1 MKKMKRLLT
10 LALALCL
17 SVPSIPFVAKDAVVI
32 QAEETTKS
40 WEDWVDS
47 LNNNASMAIALS
59 GDDQKFDGNR
69 VYDVST
75 YANAMSEVSEGSIIM
90 RFKNNSIANHGV
102 ILGTRNSSGT
112 LPSDISAKNATSA
125 SMVITN
131 KDQFYL
137 VYSYDRAGINGPHS
151 FVDGEWHT
159 VVLSGSATGKNIRL
173 TIDGKEVWNISN
185 RSDLAGMFSKLSGLD
200 TVTIGGHKDGSN
212 VVGGFNGSISNVI
225 VTKEVISDEDAI
237 AISAA
242 GYTGGT
248 QMGAQIASTMLT
260 ASIRDNT
267 WLFTGG
273 EDVEGGFEQTHG
285 IRNYVGQFEEYI
297 RWRTID
303 GHAYYPRQRY
313 TFSTAYTGQTL
324 ASIVE
329 NFEERVATFKNKA
342 IVYMVGAEDFNLG
355 SAGINA
361 FKQNLK
367 SFIDQSLALK
377 DGGAFVII
385 QKPFARNNAQTNANI
400 ELYNGAVDE
409 VVEAYKA
416 NENKYTRINVVDHYT
431 KTKDNADFKANKLV
445 NDKLNAQGHL
455 EISKQFAQTV
465 VNFTGT
471 AYPAGDVTLNR
482 VELDMPDNYLDVIP
496 NVIST
501 ADSLKVDLPT
511 NLGISQWYYE
521 VIIEDVTVSGTA
533 DSDMFTIADLPTG
546 KDYVL
551 KVLSADKETQLVTT
565 KGTITDGATAVKN
578 TQVLDAKQQK
588 IVDMVNGD
596 QPMTWL
602 FMGDSITHAS
612 GLTYGYDGIAQIF
625 EKYVKGELGRKQDV
639 VLNTAVANA
648 DTATT
653 LAELDQRLTNY
664 TPDVV
669 SIMIGTNDCSSRV
682 SITVEQFETNVRT
695 ILDTI
700 EEKYPNAVILLR
712 SMTPF
717 FNDGNREPYRQ
728 SYMDVISKLA
738 NEYDTIY
745 VDQYTSLKEATS
757 TYTWLARKMFTDN
770 LHPEANGH
778 RVMAYMFMKACGL
791 WSEDSPMTNLMY
803 SMDIATEANSLE
815 PTLIVG
821 KDQIGL
827 SVTGLETAAN
837 MSFGDVVVKAESKV
851 NGQTYEV
858 SVKEGVN
865 YALLNNLIP
874 ESNYTVTVSAHLTNT
889 AKEVTFAPV
898 EVTLSDEA
906 ESNIEVYL
914 DNKKV
919 TDLSAGTVVGTLSV
933 DGLVL
938 EGDYLFE
945 LCDEANTNNDFF
957 EIDGNTLKVKKALV
971 EGTTYTVCVKAS
983 NGDSSKEVS
992 FEIKAVGEQFIF
1004 GKDNLTIANP
1014 VDLSSEAYAN
1024 TLYALEEGTVVVD
1037 YTSTSSYGVQSLFSI
1052 GNGSANNQNRHFHV
1066 YVTPNGRLGVEIR
1079 NESGLNYHIYKDGA
1093 INVNGQNKIAF
1104 KADKDNNEYK
1114 LFVNGELVH
1123 TVSAANLGGF
1133 KFVNDITGVDNAF
1146 IGATKRNTAMAYNFG
1161 GSVHSIK
1168 VYGSA
1173 LSDAIVQA
1181 MTKAETPTPE
1191 VPESKEQYIFHKDD
1205 ATGANY
1211 QRIPALLTLKSGR
1224 VIAAAD
1230 ERFGGTHD
1238 SPNNIDIGVSVSD
1251 DDGKTWSD
1259 PELVLYFDDFA
1270 DDELE
1275 LPRGAQVRV
1284 NASASFIDPILFQ
1297 DAETERVFLIAD
1309 AMVSGYGSPQA
1320 VAGSGYKTVNGKS
1333 YMQLKKKGESAYN
1346 YTIRENGVI
1355 YNDTTNTATEYSVN
1369 GNYELYKNGVAL
1381 TVKQKSAS
1389 YNGSSI
1395 VVTTTNKDVKM
1406 NVFYDSADFVVLPT
1420 TWLCMKYSDDDGDTW
1435 SDPIFLNGQVKN
1447 DPERI
1452 MIVGPGRGTQ
1462 LTIGEH
1468 AGRILVPVYNNN
1480 FSGVIYSDDHGDTWT
1495 YKRGPVTNGVAMSET
1510 QFVEMPDGSVRVFA
1524 RSNNSKIASAVSLDG
1539 GETWSDAQYVD
1550 GLTQPGWGSQL
1561 SVLRYSGLIDGKE
1574 AIILSSPAG
1583 VGSYRRD
1590 GRIKIG
1596 LISDTGATGIDR
1608 YAIDWKYDFQVN
1620 DTNTGYAYSCLTEL
1634 DNENIAVLYERY
1646 DSYAPAELHAQ
1657 NAMIYQEFS
1666 FDQLMK
1672 GETVTIRT
1680 EASANAAITK
1690 RNTVLKGAD
1699 ATVEAIAN
1707 EGYVFVEWVD
1717 ANNEFVSSDAIYSFE
1732 ANEDMTLKVVVRQA
1746 THEDVNK
1753 MALIEKINEARNVVT
1768 ENYTAESV
1776 AALNKAIREAIAVYN
1791 DKEVTQAEVDV
1802 QVSALVAAIDGLV
1815 WDGPLPL
1822 NPDHLINKT
1831 ANEVTVE
1838 SYSSQCG
1845 GAGEPSEN
1853 GYGQASTTV
1862 DYNNNSY
1869 WHSNW
1874 QSNNGEKHTITYNL
1888 GKEYTLEDVTFL
1900 PRQGGRN
1907 GDIHKFEVYVGNST
1921 DYTQN
1926 TLTGEYV
1933 FAETGPLNQSEWYR
1947 ANVALNGEFSGQYV
1961 TIRITGSYG
1970 DSGNNQFASMA
1981 EIRFYGT
1988 EATAQPSVDKAALNA
2003 LIAEVE
2009 ALNEADYS
2017 RKSWSNLQTALTAT
2031 KDVVADANAT
2041 QEVVDQAKAGLEA
2054 KKAAL
2059 VNVVAMKEA
2068 IAAAEA
2074 KLAEADKYTDETVA
2088 TLTSVYNNAVYALNS
2103 NIGYVQA
2110 DADMHVANINNAIAG
2125 LVEKPV
2131 EPELTAPAK
2140 VENVKAKDT
2149 NYKTITLTWDASE
2162 GATAYDVYRKAY
2174 DSEEFKLYKT
2184 VTDTTLAVSGV
2195 MTGKEYAF
2203 YVVAKN
2209 EVGAAQASETV
2220 AQATTLHGKVKLTIE
2235 KVSTATFKLSWN
2247 KIDGA
2252 TRYIVYRKRNDD
2264 KMKKVLTLG
2273 AKDLTYTTAEM
2284 PNGEYQF
2291 ILKAGRYDSKD
2302 RVMTDASN
2310 TVKGSV
2316 EKVAPAVTLKA
2327 GTKSVKVSWKAME
2340 GVTHYQVYRAT
2351 SKDGKYTKLI
2361 TTKELSYTAKSLSSG
2376 KKYFFKVRGYK
2387 TYKSGEDIKYAVYTP
2402 YSTIKYATAK

>member
-17 SVPSIPFVAKDAVVI
+17 SVPSIPFVAKDAVVV
-32 QAEETTKS
+32 QAQETTKS

-47 LNNNASMAIALS
+47 LDNNASMAIALS

-112 LPSDISAKNATSA
+112 LPSDITTKNATSA

-137 VYSYDRAGINGPHS
+137 VYSYDRAGINGPYS

-173 TIDGKEVWNISN
+173 TIDGKEIWAISN
-185 RSDLAGMFSKLSGLD
+185 RADLAGMFNKLSGLD

-225 VTKEVISDEDAI
+225 VTKETISDEDAI

-297 RWRTID
+297 RWRTIG

-329 NFEERVATFKNKA
+329 NFEARVATFKNKA

-496 NVIST
+496 TVFST
-501 ADSLKVDLPT
+501 SNSLKVDLPT
-511 NLGISQWYYE
+511 NLGISKWYYE
-521 VIIEDVTVSGTA
+521 VIMEDVTVSGTA

-653 LAELDQRLTNY
+653 LAELDLRLTNY

-745 VDQYTSLKEATS
+745 IDQYTSLKEATS

-791 WSEDSPMTNLMY
+791 WTEDSAMTNLFY

-837 MSFGDVVVKAESKV
+837 MSFGDVVLKAESKV

-858 SVKEGVN
+858 SVKDGVN

-914 DNKKV
+914 SNKKV
-919 TDLSAGTVVGTLSV
+919 TELDAGSVVGDLSV
-933 DGLVL
+933 DGLLVDGEYSFTL
-938 EGDYLFE
+938 VNGEGS
-945 LCDEANTNNDFF
+945 TNNDFF
-957 EIDGNTLKVKKALV
+957 AISGTQLKVKKVLS
-971 EGTTYTVCVKAS
+971 EGTTYSIRVKAA
-983 NGDSSKEVS
+983 NGDSVKEVT
-992 FEIKAVGEQFIF
+992 FTIQAVGQQFIF

-1037 YTSTSSYGVQSLFSI
+1037 YTSTSSYGVQS
-1052 GNGSANNQNRHFHV
+1052 
-1066 YVTPNGRLGVEIR
+1066 
-1079 NESGLNYHIYKDGA
+1079 
-1093 INVNGQNKIAF
+1093 
-1104 KADKDNNEYK
+1104 
-1114 LFVNGELVH
+1114 
-1123 TVSAANLGGF
+1123 
-1133 KFVNDITGVDNAF
+1133 
-1146 IGATKRNTAMAYNFG
+1146 
-1161 GSVHSIK
+1161 
-1168 VYGSA
+1168 
-1173 LSDAIVQA
+1173 
-1181 MTKAETPTPE
+1181 
-1191 VPESKEQYIFHKDD
+1191 
-1205 ATGANY
+1205 
-1211 QRIPALLTLKSGR
+1211 
-1224 VIAAAD
+1224 
-1230 ERFGGTHD
+1230 
-1238 SPNNIDIGVSVSD
+1238 
-1251 DDGKTWSD
+1251 
-1259 PELVLYFDDFA
+1259 
-1270 DDELE
+1270 
-1275 LPRGAQVRV
+1275 
-1284 NASASFIDPILFQ
+1284 
-1297 DAETERVFLIAD
+1297 
-1309 AMVSGYGSPQA
+1309 
-1320 VAGSGYKTVNGKS
+1320 
-1333 YMQLKKKGESAYN
+1333 
-1346 YTIRENGVI
+1346 
-1355 YNDTTNTATEYSVN
+1355 
-1369 GNYELYKNGVAL
+1369 
-1381 TVKQKSAS
+1381 
-1389 YNGSSI
+1389 
-1395 VVTTTNKDVKM
+1395 
-1406 NVFYDSADFVVLPT
+1406 
-1420 TWLCMKYSDDDGDTW
+1420 
-1435 SDPIFLNGQVKN
+1435 
-1447 DPERI
+1447 
-1452 MIVGPGRGTQ
+1452 
-1462 LTIGEH
+1462 
-1468 AGRILVPVYNNN
+1468 
-1480 FSGVIYSDDHGDTWT
+1480 
-1495 YKRGPVTNGVAMSET
+1495 
-1510 QFVEMPDGSVRVFA
+1510 
-1524 RSNNSKIASAVSLDG
+1524 
-1539 GETWSDAQYVD
+1539 
-1550 GLTQPGWGSQL
+1550 
-1561 SVLRYSGLIDGKE
+1561 
-1574 AIILSSPAG
+1574 
-1583 VGSYRRD
+1583 
-1590 GRIKIG
+1590 
-1596 LISDTGATGIDR
+1596 
-1608 YAIDWKYDFQVN
+1608 
-1620 DTNTGYAYSCLTEL
+1620 
-1634 DNENIAVLYERY
+1634 
-1646 DSYAPAELHAQ
+1646 
-1657 NAMIYQEFS
+1657 
-1666 FDQLMK
+1666 
-1672 GETVTIRT
+1672 
-1680 EASANAAITK
+1680 
-1690 RNTVLKGAD
+1690 
-1699 ATVEAIAN
+1699 
-1707 EGYVFVEWVD
+1707 
-1717 ANNEFVSSDAIYSFE
+1717 
-1732 ANEDMTLKVVVRQA
+1732 
-1746 THEDVNK
+1746 
-1753 MALIEKINEARNVVT
+1753 
-1768 ENYTAESV
+1768 
-1776 AALNKAIREAIAVYN
+1776 
-1791 DKEVTQAEVDV
+1791 
-1802 QVSALVAAIDGLV
+1802 
-1815 WDGPLPL
+1815 
-1822 NPDHLINKT
+1822 
-1831 ANEVTVE
+1831 
-1838 SYSSQCG
+1838 
-1845 GAGEPSEN
+1845 
-1853 GYGQASTTV
+1853 
-1862 DYNNNSY
+1862 
-1869 WHSNW
+1869 
-1874 QSNNGEKHTITYNL
+1874 
-1888 GKEYTLEDVTFL
+1888 
-1900 PRQGGRN
+1900 
-1907 GDIHKFEVYVGNST
+1907 
-1921 DYTQN
+1921 
-1926 TLTGEYV
+1926 
-1933 FAETGPLNQSEWYR
+1933 
-1947 ANVALNGEFSGQYV
+1947 
-1961 TIRITGSYG
+1961 
-1970 DSGNNQFASMA
+1970 
-1981 EIRFYGT
+1981 
-1988 EATAQPSVDKAALNA
+1988 
-2003 LIAEVE
+2003 
-2009 ALNEADYS
+2009 
-2017 RKSWSNLQTALTAT
+2017 
-2031 KDVVADANAT
+2031 
-2041 QEVVDQAKAGLEA
+2041 
-2054 KKAAL
+2054 
-2059 VNVVAMKEA
+2059 
-2068 IAAAEA
+2068 
-2074 KLAEADKYTDETVA
+2074 
-2088 TLTSVYNNAVYALNS
+2088 
-2103 NIGYVQA
+2103 
-2110 DADMHVANINNAIAG
+2110 
-2125 LVEKPV
+2125 
-2131 EPELTAPAK
+2131 
-2140 VENVKAKDT
+2140 
-2149 NYKTITLTWDASE
+2149 
-2162 GATAYDVYRKAY
+2162 
-2174 DSEEFKLYKT
+2174 
-2184 VTDTTLAVSGV
+2184 
-2195 MTGKEYAF
+2195 
-2203 YVVAKN
+2203 
-2209 EVGAAQASETV
+2209 
-2220 AQATTLHGKVKLTIE
+2220 
-2235 KVSTATFKLSWN
+2235 
-2247 KIDGA
+2247 
-2252 TRYIVYRKRNDD
+2252 
-2264 KMKKVLTLG
+2264 
-2273 AKDLTYTTAEM
+2273 
-2284 PNGEYQF
+2284 
-2291 ILKAGRYDSKD
+2291 
-2302 RVMTDASN
+2302 
-2310 TVKGSV
+2310 
-2316 EKVAPAVTLKA
+2316 
-2327 GTKSVKVSWKAME
+2327 
-2340 GVTHYQVYRAT
+2340 
-2351 SKDGKYTKLI
+2351 
-2361 TTKELSYTAKSLSSG
+2361 
-2376 KKYFFKVRGYK
+2376 
-2387 TYKSGEDIKYAVYTP
+2387 
-2402 YSTIKYATAK
+2402 